1 MNDTRFLSLP
11 VAASLAIVM
20 TVCMPLLARF
30 QPKPED
36 GYWNRVWP
44 KTYPTIG
51 RVLYEGV
58 PVVEATVMFHTTVE
72 ETGYSYQATGFT
84 DKEGF
89 FWLRTFDDENGLGAA
104 AGRHHITIQKMVPT
118 GQTVP
123 GSEGMGFLEF
133 GGYDE
138 IPEMV
143 SAVPERFSNPET
155 SGLFA
160 TVTANRSN
168 ELVIRLTKEPPPE
181 VAAGLAERASR
192 SSDLPP
198 TERMESEG
206 DVARSGGVSGGT

>member
-1 MNDTRFLSLP
+1 MNDTRLLSLP

-36 GYWNRVWP
+36 NYWNRVRP
-44 KTYPTIG
+44 KMYPTMG
-51 RVLYEGV
+51 RVFYEGV
-58 PVVEATVMFHTTVE
+58 PVVEATVMLHTTVE
-72 ETGYSYQATGFT
+72 ETGHSYQATGFT

-89 FWLRTFDDENGLGAA
+89 FWLRTFNDEDGLGAA
-104 AGRHHITIQKMVPT
+104 AGRHCITIQKMVPT

-123 GSEGMGFLEF
+123 GSECMGFLEF
-133 GGYDE
+133 EGYEE

-143 SAVPERFSNPET
+143 SAVPERFSSPET

-168 ELVIRLTKEPPPE
+168 ELVIRLTKEPPSE
-181 VAAGLAERASR
+181 VAAALAERASR
-192 SSDLPP
+192 SSDLQP
-198 TERMESEG
+198 TETPESDG
-206 DVARSGGVSGGT
+206 DVARSATISGGS